1 MKTIT
6 KILIVLICMLSANVL
21 IAETP
26 NKKGI
31 VKEKKA
37 LIRKIKRRVL
47 TIHFVDCMTCGD
59 HEQVVLRCMVN
70 DNAEVIVDKILACNE
85 ELKRAIMKKMN
96 KRKFKTSSALRGQ
109 KMALH
114 FKFEKRL
121 K

>member
-6 KILIVLICMLSANVL
+6 KTLIVLICMLSANVL

-31 VKEKKA
+31 VEEKA
-37 LIRKIKRRVL
+37 ELINKIRRTVS
-47 TIHFVDCMTCGD
+47 TIHFVDCMKCGD

-70 DNAEVIVDKILACNE
+70 DNEEVIVDKILGCNE
-85 ELKRAIMKKMN
+85 KLKLIILKKMN
-96 KRKFKTSSALRGQ
+96 KSKFKISSALCGQ
-109 KMALH
+109 EFALH
-114 FKFEKRL
+114 LKFEKHL